1 MKSNTDEIDM
11 DSFFKGL
18 KRIKNKFLLI
28 LYNAIQFLLKSWYII
43 LILLIV
49 GVVLGYIVQ
58 KFSEPKQEATVVIRT
73 NFNSEEYAY
82 NAIDILA
89 KKIKDKDTVFIETNG
104 FRADILEI
112 KDIEITPIFSFKDLA
127 EEFQENERNID
138 ALLRNLNFQE
148 IAEENIEPFKSSF
161 KYHTLF
167 LTLSSVANDQ
177 TIDNVINYLNNQ
189 EIIQK
194 LGEVGKKNIEDQIN
208 VNSNTLKQIDSVIST
223 YNTNQSLPS
232 ASSQI
237 YVVDKN
243 FNISDIL
250 ELKMNLQ
257 EANKD
262 LKEDLVF
269 ADRSIISI
277 DSNAAVI
284 KSKGFLSNKILF
296 YPLLF
301 IFLFLFFAF
310 CRYAYR
316 YIKVVAEK
324 Q

>member
-1 MKSNTDEIDM
+1 MKSNTDEVDL
-11 DSFFKGL
+11 DSLFKGL
-18 KRIKNKFLLI
+18 KKFRNNILLI
-28 LYNAIQFLLKSWYII
+28 FYNAIQFLLRSWYIF

-49 GVVLGYIVQ
+49 GIVLGYIAQ
-58 KFSEPKQEATVVIRT
+58 KFGESKQEATVVIRT

-89 KKIKDKDTVFIETNG
+89 KKVKDKDTLFIEANG
-104 FRADILEI
+104 FRADTLEI

-127 EEFQENERNID
+127 EEFQEDERNID

-148 IAEENIEPFKSSF
+148 ITEENIEPFKSSF

-177 TIDNVINYLNNQ
+177 TVKNVINYLNNQ
-189 EIIQK
+189 EIIK
-194 LGEVGKKNIEDQIN
+194 RLGDVGKKNIVDQIN
-208 VNSNTLKQIDSVIST
+208 VNSSTLEQIDSVIKA
-223 YNTNQSLPS
+223 YGTNRSLAS
-232 ASSQI
+232 ANSQI

-257 EANKD
+257 EANKV

-269 ADRSIISI
+269 ADRAIISI

-284 KSKGFLSNKILF
+284 ESKGILSNKILL
-296 YPLLF
+296 YPFLF

-310 CRYAYR
+310 CRHAYR
-316 YIKVVAEK
+316 YIKGVAEN